1 MPKRIT
7 RSELQDMQKL
17 LDQGQ
22 ISDFYDRMSNA
33 GYHYADWANGVV
45 KTDTLAGIS
54 ASDYLSGSAMMGIG
68 SQACRNLT
76 DDQFQNIKSDMA
88 QAYMKQLLDD
98 ARSKGYVDHDLTAQ
112 EVYDIHKKVFDNNG
126 LGIENWTL
134 DAPFKVMDKLFGK
147 DAVDSIWNALRDT
160 GGGDIKASVYNSAI
174 WALMESMRLSD
185 DPAIRAM
192 AEQWTDNVSI
202 PSSLGKR
209 MQQLLRDLLPDGLIE
224 HFPELFGAA
233 HIASKVHERFQGS
246 QKSSS
251 PLLLDLD
258 GDGLE
263 VSQLAPSSR
272 TLFDLNADGI
282 RTQMAWAG
290 RDDAFLALDRDG
302 DGQIDNGR
310 ELFGDQTLLSNGKKA
325 TDGYAALADL
335 DSNKDGRIDAQDARF
350 KDLLVWRDLNQDG
363 HSDAGELQSLGQAGI
378 TQIDLNKQAATQTLA
393 DGTRLDGLATF
404 TLNGQTRQYTDA
416 WLAENPFAR
425 DFITPQDLDD
435 NLRTLPRMQGSGA
448 VRDLQEAAAQSS
460 ALQGLLQQFMQADSR
475 EAQLA
480 LMDPL
485 LKAWSDTSDLTTVSE
500 WETAGHAVTWSF
512 YGQDATGNALWKQ
525 RLSTLEAFNGEN
537 YRTLARTGT
546 TAISTASARQAQL
559 EQSYDALVQSV
570 YGNLALQ
577 TRLKPYDEAI
587 TLVSPDG
594 NYQADAS
601 QLDRMLDQRFAAK
614 PTAAITDLIE
624 LIRFDSVRLQAAD
637 FDGTGKLRG
646 WLDQQGSALSTDQ
659 LASLD
664 LQTGDATVGTKDAD
678 IFIGSAKANRY
689 SGGDGDDVI
698 DGGAGNDRL
707 YGRDGDDLLIGG
719 EGNDTLEGGAGR
731 DTLRDGSTTS
741 RDVYVWGRGMGAD
754 LVEDAGGTDRLE
766 IGTGVT
772 ADQLWLSQDADDLR
786 LTILGTSD
794 SLTIRDW
801 FASSQNQIESIKL
814 SDGKVLAAQRVQAL
828 VDMMAAQ
835 GATAGNQGGT
845 LADQTQRQALLASS
859 WA

>member
-7 RSELQDMQKL
+7 RSELQNMQQL
-17 LDQGQ
+17 LDQGR
-22 ISDFYDRMSNA
+22 ISDFYDRMSDA

-54 ASDYLSGSAMMGIG
+54 ASDYLSGSAMVGIG

-76 DDQFQNIKSDMA
+76 DDQFQDIKSDMA
-88 QAYMKQLLDD
+88 QAYMKQLQDN
-98 ARSKGYVDHDLTAQ
+98 ARSKGYVDQDLTAQ
-112 EVYDIHKKVFDNNG
+112 EVYDIHKQVFDNNG

-134 DAPFKVMDKLFGK
+134 DAPFKVMNKLFGK

-160 GGGDIKASVYNSAI
+160 GGGDISASVYNSAI

-233 HIASKVHERFQGS
+233 HIASKVRDRFQGS

-263 VSQLAPSSR
+263 ISQLAPSSR

-302 DGQIDNGR
+302 NGQIDNGR

-335 DSNKDGRIDAQDARF
+335 DSNKDGHIDALDARF
-350 KDLLVWRDLNQDG
+350 QALRVWRDLDQDG
-363 HSDAGELQSLGQAGI
+363 QSEAGELQSLAQAGI
-378 TQIDLNKQAATQTLA
+378 TRIDLNKQANTQTLA

-404 TLNGQTRQYTDA
+404 TVNGQTRQYTDA
-416 WLAENPFAR
+416 WLAENPFER
-425 DFITPQDLDD
+425 TFVTRLDLDD
-435 NLRTLPRMQGSGA
+435 TIRALPRMHGSGA
-448 VRDLQEAAAQSS
+448 VRDLQEAAAQST

-475 EAQLA
+475 NAQMA
-480 LMDPL
+480 LMDPI
-485 LKAWSDTSDLTTVSE
+485 LKAWSDTSELTTVSE
-500 WETAGHAVTWSF
+500 WEAAGHAVTWSF
-512 YGQDATGNALWKQ
+512 YGQDAAGNALWQQ
-525 RLSTLEAFNGEN
+525 RLSALETFNGEN
-537 YRTLARTGT
+537 YRTLAKTGT
-546 TAISTASARQAQL
+546 TAISTASARQSQL

-570 YGNLALQ
+570 YGSLVMQ
-577 TRLKPYDEAI
+577 TRLKPYDNAI
-587 TLVSPDG
+587 TLISTDG
-594 NYQADAS
+594 NYEADTRRLD
-601 QLDRMLDQRFAAK
+601 QLLDQRFATN
-614 PTAAITDLIE
+614 PTAAITDLVE
-624 LIRFDSVRLQAAD
+624 LIRFDSRRLQAAD
-637 FDGTGKLRG
+637 FAATAKLRA
-646 WLDQQGSALSTDQ
+646 WVEQQGSALGTDL

-707 YGRDGDDLLIGG
+707 YGRDGDDVLIGG
-719 EGNDTLEGGAGR
+719 EGNDTLEGGAGQ
-731 DTLRDGSTTS
+731 DTLLDSATTS

-754 LVEDAGGTDRLE
+754 QIQDKGGADRLD
-766 IGTGVT
+766 IGASVT
-772 ADQLWLSQDADDLR
+772 ADQVWLSQDADDLR
-786 LTILGTSD
+786 IAILGTTD
-794 SLTIRDW
+794 SMTIRGW
-801 FASSQNQIESIKL
+801 FTSSQNQIESIKL
-814 SDGKVLAAQRVQAL
+814 SDGKVLASQRVQAL
-828 VDMMAAQ
+828 VDMMASQ
-835 GATAGNQGGT
+835 GAPASQASSIP
-845 LADQTQRQALLASS
+845 ADQPQLQALLTSS
-859 WA
+859 WT

>member
-1 MPKRIT
+1 
-7 RSELQDMQKL
+7 MQQL
-17 LDQGQ
+17 LDQGR
-22 ISDFYDRMSNA
+22 ISDFYDRMSDA

-54 ASDYLSGSAMMGIG
+54 ASDYLSGSAMVGIG

-88 QAYMKQLLDD
+88 QAYMKQLQDN
-98 ARSKGYVDHDLTAQ
+98 ARSKGYVDQDLTAD

-134 DAPFKVMDKLFGK
+134 DAPFKVMNKLFGK

-160 GGGDIKASVYNSAI
+160 GGGDISASVYNSAI

-202 PSSLGKR
+202 PTALGKR

-233 HIASKVHERFQGS
+233 HIASKVRDRFQGS

-251 PLLLDLD
+251 PLLLDMD

-263 VSQLAPSSR
+263 ISQLAPSSR

-302 DGQIDNGR
+302 NGQIDNGR
-310 ELFGDQTLLSNGKKA
+310 ELFGDQTMLSNGKKA
-325 TDGYAALADL
+325 SDGYAALADL
-335 DSNKDGRIDAQDARF
+335 DSNKDGHVDALDARF
-350 KDLLVWRDLNQDG
+350 QDLRVWRDLDQDG
-363 HSDAGELQSLGQAGI
+363 QSEDGELQSLAQVGI
-378 TQIDLNKQAATQTLA
+378 TRIDLNKQAATQTLA

-404 TLNGQTRQYTDA
+404 TVNGQTRQYTDA

-425 DFITPQDLDD
+425 SFVAHQDLDD
-435 NLRTLPRMQGSGA
+435 SIRALPRMHGSGA
-448 VRDLQEAAAQSS
+448 VRDLQEAASQS
-460 ALQGLLQQFMQADSR
+460 ATLQGLLQQFMQADSR
-475 EAQLA
+475 DAQMA
-480 LMDPL
+480 LMDPI

-500 WETAGHAVTWSF
+500 WEAAGHTVTWSF
-512 YGQDATGNALWKQ
+512 YGQDAAGNTLWKQ

-537 YRTLARTGT
+537 YRTLAKTGT

-570 YGNLALQ
+570 YGSLVMQ
-577 TRLKPYDEAI
+577 TRLKPYDDAI
-587 TLVSPDG
+587 ALISPDG
-594 NYQADAS
+594 SYQADTRRLD
-601 QLDRMLDQRFAAK
+601 QLLDQRFAAA
-614 PTAAITDLIE
+614 PVAAISDLTE
-624 LIRFDSVRLQAAD
+624 LIRFDTIRLQAAD
-637 FDGTGKLRG
+637 FDATSKLRG
-646 WLDQQGSALSTDQ
+646 WLDQNVSTLGADQ

-678 IFIGSAKANRY
+678 IFIGSAKSNRY

-719 EGNDTLEGGAGR
+719 EGNDTLEGGTGR
-731 DTLRDGSTTS
+731 DTLLDNSTTS
-741 RDVYVWGRGMGAD
+741 RDVYAWGRGMGAD
-754 LVEDAGGTDRLE
+754 QVQDQGGADRLD
-766 IGTGVT
+766 IGAGVT
-772 ADQLWLSQDADDLR
+772 ADQIWLSQDADDLR

-794 SLTIRDW
+794 SISIRGW
-801 FASSQNQIESIKL
+801 YTSSQNQIESIKL
-814 SDGKVLAAQRVQAL
+814 ADGKVLSAQGVQAL
-828 VDMMAAQ
+828 VDMMASS
-835 GATAGNQGGT
+835 GAPSSQATS
-845 LADQTQRQALLASS
+845 LPADQIRLQALLASS